1 MNEFPV
7 VLVINCGSSSIKFSV
22 LDASDCEVLMSG
34 IADGI
39 NSENAFLSVNGGEP
53 APLAHHSYEGALK
66 AIAFELEK
74 RNLNDS
80 VALIGHRIAHGGSI
94 FTESAIITD
103 EVIDNIRRVSPLAPL
118 HNYANLSGIES
129 AQQLFT
135 GVTQVAVFDT
145 SFHQTMAPEAYLY
158 GLPWK
163 YYEELGV
170 RRYGFHGT
178 SHRYVSQRA
187 HSLLNLAE
195 GDYQQVEKLMA
206 KNADHAE
213 QPVVNYLLAAE
224 AAQQRGDEARANQH
238 LERAAELAGNDTI
251 PVEITRVR
259 LQLARNENHA
269 ARHGVDKLLEVTP
282 RHPEVLRL
290 AEQAYIRTGAW
301 SSLLDIIPSMA
312 KAHVGDEE
320 HRAMLEQQ
328 AWIGLMDQA
337 RADNGSEGLRN
348 WWKNQSRKTRH
359 QVALQVAM
367 AEHLIECDDHDTA
380 QQIIIDGLKRQ
391 YDDRL
396 LLPIPRLKTNNPE
409 QLEKVLR
416 QQIKNVGD
424 RPLLWSTLGQS
435 LMKHGEWQEASL
447 AFRAALKQRPDAYDY
462 AWLADALDRL
472 HKPEEAAAMRRDGLM
487 LTLQNNPPQ

>member
-94 FTESAIITD
+94 FTEPAIITD
-103 EVIDNIRRVSPLAPL
+103 EVIDNIRRDSPLAPL

-129 AQQLFT
+129 AQQLFP

-195 GDYQQVEKLMA
+195 DDSGLVVAHLGNGASICAVRNGQSVDTSMGMTPLEGLMMGTRSGDVDFGAMSWVASQTNQSLGDLER
-206 KNADHAE
+206 
-213 QPVVNYLLAAE
+213 VVNKESGLLGISGLSSDLRVLEKAWHE
-224 AAQQRGDEARANQH
+224 GH
-238 LERAAELAGNDTI
+238 ERA
-251 PVEITRVR
+251 
-259 LQLARNENHA
+259 QLAIKTFVHRIARHIAGHA
-269 ARHGVDKLLEVTP
+269 AS
-282 RHPEVLRL
+282 LRRL
-290 AEQAYIRTGAW
+290 DGIIFTGGIGEN
-301 SSLLDIIPSMA
+301 SSLIRRLVM
-312 KAHVGDEE
+312 
-320 HRAMLEQQ
+320 
-328 AWIGLMDQA
+328 
-337 RADNGSEGLRN
+337 
-348 WWKNQSRKTRH
+348 
-359 QVALQVAM
+359 
-367 AEHLIECDDHDTA
+367 EHLAVLGLEIDTEMNNRSNSCGERIVSSENA
-380 QQIIIDGLKRQ
+380 RVICAV
-391 YDDRL
+391 
-396 LLPIPRLKTNNPE
+396 IPTNE
-409 QLEKVLR
+409 EKM
-416 QQIKNVGD
+416 I
-424 RPLLWSTLGQS
+424 
-435 LMKHGEWQEASL
+435 
-447 AFRAALKQRPDAYDY
+447 
-462 AWLADALDRL
+462 ALDAIHL
-472 HKPEEAAAMRRDGLM
+472 GKVNAPAEFA
-487 LTLQNNPPQ
+487 

>member
-22 LDASDCEVLMSG
+22 LNASDCEVLMSG

-74 RNLNDS
+74 RNLNDN

-129 AQQLFT
+129 AQQLFP

-195 GDYQQVEKLMA
+195 DDSGLVVAHLGNGASICAVRNGQSVDTSMGMTPLEGLMMGTRSGDVDFGAMSWVASQTNQSLGDLER
-206 KNADHAE
+206 
-213 QPVVNYLLAAE
+213 VVNKESGLGISGLSSDLRVLEKAWHE
-224 AAQQRGDEARANQH
+224 GH
-238 LERAAELAGNDTI
+238 ERAQLAIKTFVHRIARHIAGHAASLHRLDGIIFTGGIGENSSLI
-251 PVEITRVR
+251 RRLVMEHLAVLGVEIDTEMNNRSNSFGERIVSSENARVIC
-259 LQLARNENHA
+259 AVIPTNE
-269 ARHGVDKLLEVTP
+269 
-282 RHPEVLRL
+282 
-290 AEQAYIRTGAW
+290 
-301 SSLLDIIPSMA
+301 
-312 KAHVGDEE
+312 
-320 HRAMLEQQ
+320 
-328 AWIGLMDQA
+328 
-337 RADNGSEGLRN
+337 
-348 WWKNQSRKTRH
+348 
-359 QVALQVAM
+359 
-367 AEHLIECDDHDTA
+367 
-380 QQIIIDGLKRQ
+380 
-391 YDDRL
+391 
-396 LLPIPRLKTNNPE
+396 
-409 QLEKVLR
+409 EKM
-416 QQIKNVGD
+416 I
-424 RPLLWSTLGQS
+424 
-435 LMKHGEWQEASL
+435 
-447 AFRAALKQRPDAYDY
+447 
-462 AWLADALDRL
+462 ALDAIHL
-472 HKPEEAAAMRRDGLM
+472 GKVNAPAEFA
-487 LTLQNNPPQ
+487 

>member
-53 APLAHHSYEGALK
+53 VPLAHHSYEGALK

-129 AQQLFT
+129 AQQLFP

-178 SHRYVSQRA
+178 SHRYVSLRA

-195 GDYQQVEKLMA
+195 DDSGLVVAHLGNGASICAVRNGQSVDTSMGMTPLEGLMMGTRSGDVDFGAMSWVASQTNQSLGDLER
-206 KNADHAE
+206 
-213 QPVVNYLLAAE
+213 VVNKESGLLGISGLSSDLRVLEKAWHE
-224 AAQQRGDEARANQH
+224 GH
-238 LERAAELAGNDTI
+238 ERAQLAIKTFVHRIARHIAGHAASLRRLDGIIFTGGIGENSSLI
-251 PVEITRVR
+251 RRLVMEHLAVLGVEIDTEMNNRSNSFGERIVSSENARVIC
-259 LQLARNENHA
+259 AVIPTNE
-269 ARHGVDKLLEVTP
+269 
-282 RHPEVLRL
+282 
-290 AEQAYIRTGAW
+290 
-301 SSLLDIIPSMA
+301 
-312 KAHVGDEE
+312 
-320 HRAMLEQQ
+320 
-328 AWIGLMDQA
+328 
-337 RADNGSEGLRN
+337 
-348 WWKNQSRKTRH
+348 
-359 QVALQVAM
+359 
-367 AEHLIECDDHDTA
+367 
-380 QQIIIDGLKRQ
+380 
-391 YDDRL
+391 
-396 LLPIPRLKTNNPE
+396 
-409 QLEKVLR
+409 EKM
-416 QQIKNVGD
+416 I
-424 RPLLWSTLGQS
+424 
-435 LMKHGEWQEASL
+435 
-447 AFRAALKQRPDAYDY
+447 
-462 AWLADALDRL
+462 ALDAIHL
-472 HKPEEAAAMRRDGLM
+472 GKVNAPAEFA
-487 LTLQNNPPQ
+487 

>member
-7 VLVINCGSSSIKFSV
+7 ILVINCGSSSIKFSV

-129 AQQLFT
+129 AQQLFP

-170 RRYGFHGT
+170 RRY
-178 SHRYVSQRA
+178 VSQRA

-195 GDYQQVEKLMA
+195 DDSGLVVAHLGNGASICAVCNGQSVDTSMGMTPLEGLMMGTRSGDVDFGAMSWVASQTNQSLGDLER
-206 KNADHAE
+206 
-213 QPVVNYLLAAE
+213 VVNKESGLLGISGLSSDLRVLEKAWHE
-224 AAQQRGDEARANQH
+224 GH
-238 LERAAELAGNDTI
+238 ERA
-251 PVEITRVR
+251 
-259 LQLARNENHA
+259 QLAIKTFVHRIARHIAGHA
-269 ARHGVDKLLEVTP
+269 AS
-282 RHPEVLRL
+282 LRRL
-290 AEQAYIRTGAW
+290 DGIIFTGGIGEN
-301 SSLLDIIPSMA
+301 SSLIRRLVM
-312 KAHVGDEE
+312 
-320 HRAMLEQQ
+320 
-328 AWIGLMDQA
+328 
-337 RADNGSEGLRN
+337 
-348 WWKNQSRKTRH
+348 
-359 QVALQVAM
+359 
-367 AEHLIECDDHDTA
+367 EHLAVLGVVIDTEMNNRSNSFGERIVSSENA
-380 QQIIIDGLKRQ
+380 RVICAV
-391 YDDRL
+391 
-396 LLPIPRLKTNNPE
+396 IPTNE
-409 QLEKVLR
+409 EKM
-416 QQIKNVGD
+416 I
-424 RPLLWSTLGQS
+424 
-435 LMKHGEWQEASL
+435 
-447 AFRAALKQRPDAYDY
+447 
-462 AWLADALDRL
+462 ALDAIHL
-472 HKPEEAAAMRRDGLM
+472 GKVNAPAEFA
-487 LTLQNNPPQ
+487 

>member
-129 AQQLFT
+129 AQQLFP

-195 GDYQQVEKLMA
+195 DDSGLVVAHLGNGASICAVRNGQSVDTSMGMTPLEGLMMGTRSGDVDFGAISWVASQTNQSLGDLER
-206 KNADHAE
+206 
-213 QPVVNYLLAAE
+213 VVNKESGLLGISGLSSDLRVLE
-224 AAQQRGDEARANQH
+224 KARH
-238 LERAAELAGNDTI
+238 EGHERAQLAIKTFVHRIARHIAGHAASLRRLDGIIFTGGIGENSSLI
-251 PVEITRVR
+251 RRLVMEHLAVLGVEIDTEMNNRSNSCGERIVSSENARVIC
-259 LQLARNENHA
+259 AVIPTNE
-269 ARHGVDKLLEVTP
+269 
-282 RHPEVLRL
+282 
-290 AEQAYIRTGAW
+290 
-301 SSLLDIIPSMA
+301 
-312 KAHVGDEE
+312 
-320 HRAMLEQQ
+320 
-328 AWIGLMDQA
+328 
-337 RADNGSEGLRN
+337 
-348 WWKNQSRKTRH
+348 
-359 QVALQVAM
+359 
-367 AEHLIECDDHDTA
+367 
-380 QQIIIDGLKRQ
+380 
-391 YDDRL
+391 
-396 LLPIPRLKTNNPE
+396 
-409 QLEKVLR
+409 EKM
-416 QQIKNVGD
+416 I
-424 RPLLWSTLGQS
+424 
-435 LMKHGEWQEASL
+435 
-447 AFRAALKQRPDAYDY
+447 
-462 AWLADALDRL
+462 ALDAIHL
-472 HKPEEAAAMRRDGLM
+472 GKVNAPAEFA
-487 LTLQNNPPQ
+487 

>member
-22 LDASDCEVLMSG
+22 LNASDCEVLMSG

-74 RNLNDS
+74 RNLNDN

-129 AQQLFT
+129 AQQLFP

-195 GDYQQVEKLMA
+195 DDSGLVVAHLGNGASICAVRNGQSVDTSMGMTPLEGLMMGTRSGDVDFGAMSWVASQTNQSLGDLER
-206 KNADHAE
+206 
-213 QPVVNYLLAAE
+213 VVNKESGLLGISGLSSDLRVLEKACHE
-224 AAQQRGDEARANQH
+224 GH
-238 LERAAELAGNDTI
+238 ERAQLAIKTFVHRIARHIAGHAASLHRLDGIIFTGGIGENSSLI
-251 PVEITRVR
+251 RRLVMEHLAVLGVEIDTEMNNRSNSFGERIVSSENARVIC
-259 LQLARNENHA
+259 AVIPTNE
-269 ARHGVDKLLEVTP
+269 
-282 RHPEVLRL
+282 
-290 AEQAYIRTGAW
+290 
-301 SSLLDIIPSMA
+301 
-312 KAHVGDEE
+312 
-320 HRAMLEQQ
+320 
-328 AWIGLMDQA
+328 
-337 RADNGSEGLRN
+337 
-348 WWKNQSRKTRH
+348 
-359 QVALQVAM
+359 
-367 AEHLIECDDHDTA
+367 
-380 QQIIIDGLKRQ
+380 
-391 YDDRL
+391 
-396 LLPIPRLKTNNPE
+396 
-409 QLEKVLR
+409 EKM
-416 QQIKNVGD
+416 I
-424 RPLLWSTLGQS
+424 
-435 LMKHGEWQEASL
+435 
-447 AFRAALKQRPDAYDY
+447 
-462 AWLADALDRL
+462 ALDAIHL
-472 HKPEEAAAMRRDGLM
+472 GKVNAPAEFA
-487 LTLQNNPPQ
+487 